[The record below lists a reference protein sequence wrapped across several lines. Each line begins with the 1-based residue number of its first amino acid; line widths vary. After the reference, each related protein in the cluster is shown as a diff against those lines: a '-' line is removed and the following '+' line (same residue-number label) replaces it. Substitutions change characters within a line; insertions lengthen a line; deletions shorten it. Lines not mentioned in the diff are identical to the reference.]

1 MEKVENNMKK
11 YKSLISIALL
21 SAGLTA
27 CGGSDSNETPSDSG
41 NANNNGG
48 GSSSSEQSIYTAPTG
63 ELAQKMLAINTPAS
77 NNSVEAKCST
87 TGSVYETT
95 DLYVGFSS
103 SANSN
108 KYDADLVYAA
118 QLTQAA
124 LNELIAAT
132 GLDKSKDLSLD
143 GQNKWIIC
151 LDNNKTGN
159 GTSSIASMTFSPF
172 ELDADGFK
180 LAKHELFHVVQ
191 SELLEKNTVYLH
203 LPRWFQEGT
212 AEYFASSTSSN
223 VSRSLL
229 ANFTSDLADNAS
241 LQSLKSAYGINTY
254 NHQQAI
260 LEAYPQYDNK
270 LYPIYLTSVN
280 YLIDKGLTKNAL
292 ITLIKNSYQAGQDPQ
307 AMPKFHNEIAMLQA
321 TGSFTL
327 PSGYDYTDLLT
338 TEGYSELIL
347 NDWLNTAQYSA
358 SFTSVS
364 ATVSIARLFLRS
376 TLNQENEYEVTVNTD
391 QSGYSYAVGSIPDGD
406 YQIYAI
412 DTADENAYGPVTQSV
427 VNGELGNVDFTGV
440 KVCETCND

>member
-1 MEKVENNMKK
+1 MNK
-11 YKSLISIALL
+11 YASLVSIVLL
-21 SAGLTA
+21 STGLTA
-27 CGGSDSNETPSDSG
+27 CGGSDTDENINHSENTSS
-41 NANNNGG
+41 NGG
-48 GSSSSEQSIYTAPTG
+48 ETTIAEQSIYTAPIG
-63 ELAQKMLAINTPAS
+63 ELAQKMLAINTSAS
-77 NNSVEAKCST
+77 NNSVEANCST

-118 QLTQAA
+118 QLAQAA
-124 LNELIAAT
+124 LNELIAT
-132 GLDKSKDLSLD
+132 TSLDKSNDLNLD
-143 GQNKWIIC
+143 GQNKWVIC

-159 GTSSIASMTFSPF
+159 GTSSIASITFSPF
-172 ELDADGFK
+172 ELDASGFK

-191 SELLEKNTVYLH
+191 TELLGQNTIYHH
-203 LPRWFQEGT
+203 LPRWFQEGS
-212 AEYFASSTSSN
+212 AEYFASMDPSN

-229 ANFTSDLADNAS
+229 VNFTNDLAGNTS
-241 LQSLKSAYGINTY
+241 LQGLQSAYGINTY

-270 LYPIYLTSVN
+270 LYSIYKTSVN
-280 YLIDKGLTKNAL
+280 YLIDKGLTDQAL
-292 ITLIKNSYQAGQDPQ
+292 ISLIRNSYQAGQDPQ
-307 AMPKFHNEIAMLQA
+307 TMPQFHSEIAMLQA
-321 TGSFTL
+321 TGAFTL

-347 NDWLNTAQYSA
+347 NDWLNTDQYSA

-364 ATVSIARLFLRS
+364 ATVSIARLFLIP
-376 TLNQENEYEVTVNTD
+376 TQNQDNEYEITVNSD

-412 DTADENAYGPVTQSV
+412 DSADINAYGPISQSV

-440 KVCETCND
+440 KVCESCND

>member
-1 MEKVENNMKK
+1 MNK
-11 YKSLISIALL
+11 YASLISIVLL
-21 SAGLTA
+21 STGLTA
-27 CGGSDSNETPSDSG
+27 CGGSDSNELVIDSG
-41 NANNNGG
+41 NTSSNGG
-48 GSSSSEQSIYTAPTG
+48 GSSSSEQSVFMAPTG
-63 ELAQKMLAINTPAS
+63 ELAQKMLAINTSAS

-87 TGSVYETT
+87 TGNVYETT

-103 SANSN
+103 GANSN

-124 LNELIAAT
+124 LNELIVVT
-132 GLDKSKDLSLD
+132 GLDKNKDLSLD
-143 GQNKWIIC
+143 GQNKWTIC

-159 GTSSIASMTFSPF
+159 GTGSIASMTYSPSA
-172 ELDADGFK
+172 LDADGFK

-191 SELLEKNTVYLH
+191 TELLGQNTIYHH
-203 LPRWFQEGT
+203 LPRWFQEGS
-212 AEYFASSTSSN
+212 AEYFASMDPSN

-229 ANFTSDLADNAS
+229 VNFTNDLAGNTS
-241 LQSLKSAYGINTY
+241 LQGLQSAYGINTY

-270 LYPIYLTSVN
+270 LYSIYKTSVN
-280 YLIDKGLTKNAL
+280 YLIDKGLTDQAL
-292 ITLIKNSYQAGQDPQ
+292 ISLIRNSYQAGQDPQ
-307 AMPKFHNEIAMLQA
+307 TMPQFHSEIAMLQA
-321 TGSFTL
+321 TGAFTL

-347 NDWLNTAQYSA
+347 NDWLNTDQYSA

-364 ATVSIARLFLRS
+364 ATVSIARLFLIP
-376 TLNQENEYEVTVNTD
+376 TQNQDNEYEITVNSD

-412 DTADENAYGPVTQSV
+412 DSADINVYGPISQSV
-427 VNGELGNVDFTGV
+427 INGELGNVDFTGV
-440 KVCETCND
+440 KVCESCND